1 MGNQRSSMLLF
12 LSKYNDGGKT
22 DPYTYAHNGK
32 EYKFEGD
39 QTNDAP
45 TKCLI
50 KIAQEINNPIDT
62 IICIVSEEVF
72 TKRIT
77 PDNQTAFERFKDM
90 IATHC
95 SEEYY
100 NDYKINIIPI
110 GYDFKVPP
118 EFENGKIYHADSL
131 VHIPE
136 SEERYLYIYKKV
148 EEKLGLNMK
157 PENSGEKTE
166 RIIYIDYTGGLRDS
180 SLFMIALIRYLE
192 FRGII
197 CKDIIYSDFFSK
209 PKTIRNIRYIYDM
222 FDMINGVSEFVGTG
236 NAQQLV
242 DLQKKLENTT
252 NNDIVKTF
260 VKTLQDFSNAI
271 AICDVSKIQTTI
283 ESISTAINT
292 LENDTSDDIFVQM
305 FKTLIPTVK
314 EKLYIGKEPP
324 SILDLS
330 QWCLENNMLQQAVTI
345 YNEKILFYYYDH
357 YTEFYNEFKN
367 GQSYNIN
374 KKEAKDL
381 WSDFNKYIRNKTLYD
396 GLNLTKIIEN
406 DLNNKIRDLSEKY
419 KENFQENPDLL
430 INDLKINHI
439 SLWNAIEDIFKTTDP
454 KKNITKNDLLS
465 CIFYGSNSAEIK
477 KVKANYKQIAYITA
491 SLDAL
496 EKNNKEL
503 WKAMKYYHA
512 IKILRNNINHVSGD
526 VGGMNAKMQE
536 YLEEKGL
543 GDTAIAAG
551 KTFEFKLEKVFI
563 SETLKAAIEF
573 SKDICKN

>member
-236 NAQQLV
+236 NARQLIE
-242 DLQKKLENTT
+242 LQGETT
-252 NNDIVKTF
+252 NSDIVKTF

-314 EKLYIGKEPP
+314 EKLYIGKESP

-345 YNEKILFYYYDH
+345 YNEKILLHYYEH
-357 YTEFYNEFKN
+357 YPAFIAKFSDEKKKKIDNGKGKDLCKYFNDSIICNSFKEAIEALKN
-367 GQSYNIN
+367 GN
-374 KKEAKDL
+374 
-381 WSDFNKYIRNKTLYD
+381 
-396 GLNLTKIIEN
+396 
-406 DLNNKIRDLSEKY
+406 
-419 KENFQENPDLL
+419 
-430 INDLKINHI
+430 
-439 SLWNAIEDIFKTTDP
+439 TD
-454 KKNITKNDLLS
+454 NIT
-465 CIFYGSNSAEIK
+465 E
-477 KVKANYKQIAYITA
+477 
-491 SLDAL
+491 
-496 EKNNKEL
+496 
-503 WKAMKYYHA
+503 
-512 IKILRNNINHVSGD
+512 
-526 VGGMNAKMQE
+526 
-536 YLEEKGL
+536 
-543 GDTAIAAG
+543 DT
-551 KTFEFKLEKVFI
+551 E
-563 SETLKAAIEF
+563 
-573 SKDICKN
+573 

>member
-236 NAQQLV
+236 NARQLIE
-242 DLQKKLENTT
+242 LQGETT
-252 NNDIVKTF
+252 NSDIVKTF

-314 EKLYIGKEPP
+314 EKLYIGKESP

-345 YNEKILFYYYDH
+345 YNEKILLHYYEH
-357 YTEFYNEFKN
+357 YPAFIAKFSDEKKKKIDNGKGKDLCKYFNDSIICNSFKEAIEALKNGNTDNITEDTESNYNILIDVIKKNWNIDEFRNYLLNKTDGTEVNREYKKVEEEFKN
-367 GQSYNIN
+367 ISSNDATIV
-374 KKEAKDL
+374 L
-381 WSDFNKYIRNKTLYD
+381 DFL
-396 GLNLTKIIEN
+396 
-406 DLNNKIRDLSEKY
+406 EK
-419 KENFQENPDLL
+419 QENLL
-430 INDLKINHI
+430 
-439 SLWNAIEDIFKTTDP
+439 WR
-454 KKNITKNDLLS
+454 
-465 CIFYGSNSAEIK
+465 
-477 KVKANYKQIAYITA
+477 
-491 SLDAL
+491 
-496 EKNNKEL
+496 
-503 WKAMKYYHA
+503 AMKYYHA
-512 IKILRNNINHVSGD
+512 VRIIRNNINHVSD
-526 VGGMNAKMQE
+526 DMRNMNKTMQE

-551 KTFEFKLEKVFI
+551 KTFKFKLEKDFI

-573 SKDICKN
+573 SKEICKN

>member
-166 RIIYIDYTGGLRDS
+166 RIIYIDSNFAMSDCLKRVMKDS
-180 SLFMIALIRYLE
+180 
-192 FRGII
+192 
-197 CKDIIYSDFFSK
+197 
-209 PKTIRNIRYIYDM
+209 T
-222 FDMINGVSEFVGTG
+222 
-236 NAQQLV
+236 
-242 DLQKKLENTT
+242 
-252 NNDIVKTF
+252 
-260 VKTLQDFSNAI
+260 
-271 AICDVSKIQTTI
+271 
-283 ESISTAINT
+283 
-292 LENDTSDDIFVQM
+292 
-305 FKTLIPTVK
+305 
-314 EKLYIGKEPP
+314 
-324 SILDLS
+324 
-330 QWCLENNMLQQAVTI
+330 
-345 YNEKILFYYYDH
+345 
-357 YTEFYNEFKN
+357 
-367 GQSYNIN
+367 
-374 KKEAKDL
+374 
-381 WSDFNKYIRNKTLYD
+381 
-396 GLNLTKIIEN
+396 
-406 DLNNKIRDLSEKY
+406 
-419 KENFQENPDLL
+419 
-430 INDLKINHI
+430 
-439 SLWNAIEDIFKTTDP
+439 
-454 KKNITKNDLLS
+454 
-465 CIFYGSNSAEIK
+465 
-477 KVKANYKQIAYITA
+477 
-491 SLDAL
+491 
-496 EKNNKEL
+496 
-503 WKAMKYYHA
+503 
-512 IKILRNNINHVSGD
+512 
-526 VGGMNAKMQE
+526 
-536 YLEEKGL
+536 
-543 GDTAIAAG
+543 
-551 KTFEFKLEKVFI
+551 
-563 SETLKAAIEF
+563 
-573 SKDICKN
+573 